1 MFNQLLKITLFT
13 SAWMWLKPRWRGLLA
28 IIVFLLLVNI
38 LHREYLDYVSI
49 SEDRTLLIWSYVVK
63 WGLVI
68 SGLLVYFLS
77 GAFWS
82 RQPAPGKPK
91 TQTGTA
97 KPQAQAQAQATT
109 DDGFDFLR
117 KKKKL
122 QAPAEKLLDRK

>member
-49 SEDRTLLIWSYVVK
+49 SEDRTLLIWSYVIK

-82 RQPAPGKPK
+82 RQPSAREPK
-91 TQTGTA
+91 TQAGTA
-97 KPQAQAQAQATT
+97 KPQAQARATGS

-122 QAPAEKLLDRK
+122 QAPADKLLDRK